1 MTTHFPEI
9 FRYGND
15 PLKNT
20 LFLRNPERSP
30 PKNRKNLP
38 TQLLSVF
45 YIKFP
50 QTMLIFLTKR

>member
-38 TQLLSVF
+38 TQHSSFF
-45 YIKFP
+45 YSKIP
-50 QTMLIFLTKR
+50 PTMLIFLTKR